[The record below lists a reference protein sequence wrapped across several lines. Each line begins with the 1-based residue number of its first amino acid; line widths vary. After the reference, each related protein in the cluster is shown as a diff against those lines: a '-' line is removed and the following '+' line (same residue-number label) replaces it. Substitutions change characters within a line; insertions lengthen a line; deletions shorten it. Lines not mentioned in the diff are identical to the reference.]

1 MKHTPQPHT
10 TMKVYAVH
18 TLSWLLDE
26 CETTLYANHDDALQ
40 AFQELL
46 ADFRDIVREIYS
58 QSPSHLY
65 FEGKYDEQIKI
76 SIEEIEVK

>member
-1 MKHTPQPHT
+1 
-10 TMKVYAVH
+10 MKVYAVH

-40 AFQELL
+40 AFQEQR
-46 ADFRDIVREIYS
+46 AAWWDVVREIYS

-65 FEGKYDEQIKI
+65 FEGRYDEQMKI